1 MKYTKPIVVGLALT
15 SCVLCASCSN
25 KSTIANAENFKINNV
40 ESLTSV
46 KNFKKDFNIIS
57 SSEGTS
63 FTRHGNS
70 LVSYFQSYVTN
81 YAIYSAKDDT
91 VTFDKIFVR
100 PTLITTYSRDYVY
113 VPNTDNGGSVYQF
126 TNGEWKVVEGL
137 TGIEEYTFNEYK
149 FELDNIYYEEWKVTD
164 INGVSKSLY
173 FKNVNGVKSKLN
185 FDFLQPSKIEGWY
198 GDPNGSKISNFYLT
212 EDATPGAIMFG
223 PEMENYMV
231 DSRKNDDGTL
241 EYILIDTNQK
251 VTTYTLNTQDLCSI
265 SSMGRY
271 GFLQY
276 LVPVDNDSD
285 SYDVANYEKDLKYK
299 LTTYTIDY
307 KTGKTKKIKCKY
319 ILGMGSGD
327 GVGLDNYDRKK
338 GVADIM
344 VMDISNKQLDSSG
357 YKYAT
362 ITRKGKITISKHYY
376 KDYYKLNNNRYIGV
390 KDDKYYLLDGKKSVI
405 ADFSKTTNISMSSD
419 TIRVIYDNR
428 AYILDYNGVTLK
440 EFEVPTGLNAGVTDY
455 YNDTMIVTRRIE
467 TAGGG
472 VYLEYNR
479 IDKDN
484 KVTCIG
490 IKDIAVSGSE
500 TKQTKYGTADV
511 LDITIKNGYYI
522 VETTSETSGNRV
534 YTFYTYDGKELGSF
548 DLTVLSMSTSGSFS
562 YRYGNVIFVKLGEN
576 CYKLNLK

>member
-1 MKYTKPIVVGLALT
+1 MSPA
-15 SCVLCASCSN
+15 N
-25 KSTIANAENFKINNV
+25 KWN
-40 ESLTSV
+40 
-46 KNFKKDFNIIS
+46 
-57 SSEGTS
+57 
-63 FTRHGNS
+63 
-70 LVSYFQSYVTN
+70 
-81 YAIYSAKDDT
+81 
-91 VTFDKIFVR
+91 
-100 PTLITTYSRDYVY
+100 
-113 VPNTDNGGSVYQF
+113 
-126 TNGEWKVVEGL
+126 
-137 TGIEEYTFNEYK
+137 
-149 FELDNIYYEEWKVTD
+149 
-164 INGVSKSLY
+164 
-173 FKNVNGVKSKLN
+173 
-185 FDFLQPSKIEGWY
+185 
-198 GDPNGSKISNFYLT
+198 
-212 EDATPGAIMFG
+212 
-223 PEMENYMV
+223 
-231 DSRKNDDGTL
+231 
-241 EYILIDTNQK
+241 
-251 VTTYTLNTQDLCSI
+251 
-265 SSMGRY
+265 
-271 GFLQY
+271 

-338 GVADIM
+338 GVADIK

-490 IKDIAVSGSE
+490 RKDIAVSGSE
-500 TKQTKYGTADV
+500 TKQTKYGNADV

-534 YTFYTYDGKELGSF
+534 YTFYTYDGKELDSY
-548 DLTVLSMSTSGSFS
+548 DLTVLSMSTSGTFS
-562 YRYGNVIFVKLGEN
+562 YRYGNTIFVKLGEN